1 MEDLDVNVAIW
12 GVLMNATLKA
22 AIHLRN
28 NHDVNWRY
36 VKNYCWRSTGQLFRE
51 IENLISCQTE
61 TTSIGLIDSEDLRW
75 ISTSLLHSPACQYVN
90 ANFYAFS
97 DSVLCLGRIGRDP
110 VESWKKH
117 IQWYS
122 NNFFKDMSR
131 IDGNLMEF
139 EWKIFTGSTTA
150 GILNEIQKVI
160 SELQGDPADFKDR
173 IIFMSMFN
181 DIVWEA

>member
-12 GVLMNATLKA
+12 RVLMNATLKA

-61 TTSIGLIDSEDLRW
+61 TSSISLIDSEDLRW
-75 ISTSLLHSPACQYVN
+75 ISTCLLHSPACQYVN

-110 VESWKKH
+110 SMVFEQSFQRYESNWWKSHGVRVEDFHRIHDSGH
-117 IQWYS
+117 PQWDS
-122 NNFFKDMSR
+122 ENNKR
-131 IDGNLMEF
+131 I
-139 EWKIFTGSTTA
+139 TGWSS
-150 GILNEIQKVI
+150 G
-160 SELQGDPADFKDR
+160 LQRQDHLHV
-173 IIFMSMFN
+173 N
-181 DIVWEA
+181 V